1 MTDDSQPRPYGPP
14 SEQGPHHGQ
23 PQPPQYGPQPGSQP
37 YGQSPYGQPPYGQP
51 PQGQPPQYGQPP
63 PHGQPPQYG
72 EPTQFGPPPQYGQYG
87 QQAQFPPRID
97 SKAIKPSL
105 WWLAAAWGVFLA
117 CAVAGVALFGG
128 GLVSSVTDMAPTKTF
143 ESGESV
149 TVTVDPADK
158 PAVYVAS
165 AARISYD
172 CAISGGP
179 GQARLA
185 KVAGN
190 QSVTWNDTTW
200 QEILVINAPAKGDY
214 QLTCT
219 NQEQATVRYGVGRDL
234 LSSLG
239 GVTGGLAG
247 LFLLPGAGLLA
258 AVAGTVVVLV
268 RRSGARKR
276 LAVSG

>member
-1 MTDDSQPRPYGPP
+1 M
-14 SEQGPHHGQ
+14 
-23 PQPPQYGPQPGSQP
+23 
-37 YGQSPYGQPPYGQP
+37 
-51 PQGQPPQYGQPP
+51 
-63 PHGQPPQYG
+63 
-72 EPTQFGPPPQYGQYG
+72 
-87 QQAQFPPRID
+87 
-97 SKAIKPSL
+97 
-105 WWLAAAWGVFLA
+105 FLV
-117 CAVAGVALFGG
+117 CVVAGVALFGG
-128 GLVSSVTDMAPTKTF
+128 GLVSSVADMAPTKTF
-143 ESGESV
+143 APGESI
-149 TVTVDPADK
+149 TVSVDPADK

-165 AARISYD
+165 DARISYD

-185 KVAGN
+185 KVPGN
-190 QSVTWNDTTW
+190 QSVTWGDTVW

-214 QLTCT
+214 RLTCT
-219 NQEQATVRYGVGRDL
+219 NQEQATVRYGVGRDV